1 MGKPLS
7 GYMLWFK
14 GARSTIKGKNIAE
27 VSKKAGEMWKS
38 LSAEKKKPFA
48 DKAQEA
54 KKTYDAYVATSK
66 GAAALKAYKD
76 AISKARAPLTK
87 NSDAAKAMKAAAKV
101 KAKAK
106 REKAKAKAAA
116 KKVKVQALK
125 EKAKLKRP
133 LSPYFAWLK
142 ESRKG
147 IKGKNIAEVAK
158 KAGEMWKSLPAD
170 KKKTYEDRAS
180 KAKAEYAAYIAKVK
194 GTDAFQ
200 AYMDTKAA
208 ARKKKLKRSV
218 KSAMHKVPKDAKLKK
233 PLSGYMLWFKG
244 ARSTIKGKNIAE
256 VSKKAGEMWKGLSA
270 EKKKPFGDKALEAK
284 KTYDAYVA
292 TSKGAAALKAYK
304 DAIAKARAPL
314 TKNSDAVKAK
324 KAAAKVKANAKREKA
339 KAKAA
344 AKKGKVQALKEK
356 AKAKAAKTAKAK
368 AKAAAKA
375 KAKAAKKEKAKAT
388 AAAKAKAKAAKKE
401 KAKAKAAAKKAAMK
415 AVMKKAKAMKAPMK
429 AAMKAKKVVKKL
441 VGAVPDVVSIIA
453 TMLVG
458 ALSCGGIA
466 LAVLHFRRSVSSPSE
481 EPLLV

>member
-1 MGKPLS
+1 MG
-7 GYMLWFK
+7 
-14 GARSTIKGKNIAE
+14 
-27 VSKKAGEMWKS
+27 
-38 LSAEKKKPFA
+38 
-48 DKAQEA
+48 
-54 KKTYDAYVATSK
+54 
-66 GAAALKAYKD
+66 
-76 AISKARAPLTK
+76 
-87 NSDAAKAMKAAAKV
+87 
-101 KAKAK
+101 
-106 REKAKAKAAA
+106 
-116 KKVKVQALK
+116 
-125 EKAKLKRP
+125 
-133 LSPYFAWLK
+133 LK

-170 KKKTYEDRAS
+170 KKKTYEERAT

-200 AYMDTKAA
+200 AFMNKKKV
-208 ARKKKLKRSV
+208 ARKKKLQRSV
-218 KSAMHKVPKDAKLKK
+218 RSAMHKVPKDAKLKK

-270 EKKKPFGDKALEAK
+270 EKKKPFTDKAQEAK

-304 DAIAKARAPL
+304 AAISKARAPL
-314 TKNSDAVKAK
+314 TKNSDAAKAM
-324 KAAAKVKANAKREKA
+324 KAAAKVKAKAKREKA

-344 AKKGKVQALKEK
+344 AKKVKVQALKEK
-356 AKAKAAKTAKAK
+356 AKARAAAAKAKVTAMKAATAEKKKAKVAAKAK
-368 AKAAAKA
+368 AKAAKKVKAKAKAAAIA
-375 KAKAAKKEKAKAT
+375 KAKAAKKEKAKAA

-441 VGAVPDVVSIIA
+441 VGAVPDVVSIVA

-458 ALSCGGIA
+458 ALSCGGLA